1 MISNLTSSQPLTSP
15 TTQVEQH
22 KTLFEQVIEE
32 VFNQHNLDAAD
43 RYYPSNYIQHNP
55 EVPPGREGFKQFF
68 GMIFEAFPDWTAT
81 IEHLVV
87 EGDMLMTFISWT
99 GTHQGQFMGTPATG
113 QRVTIRTAD
122 LFRIEN
128 QLLVEHWDVV
138 ENMSMM
144 AQIGAIRF
152 VNAE

>member
-1 MISNLTSSQPLTSP
+1 MTNKQSLIVDIAKGDSLVKINPNLQHVSSAKASWQGI
-15 TTQVEQH
+15 QVGHYRQLA
-22 KTLFEQVIEE
+22 T
-32 VFNQHNLDAAD
+32 
-43 RYYPSNYIQHNP
+43 
-55 EVPPGREGFKQFF
+55 F
-68 GMIFEAFPDWTAT
+68 GTP
-81 IEHLVV
+81 
-87 EGDMLMTFISWT
+87 GDMLMTFISWT
-99 GTHQGQFMGTPATG
+99 GTHQGQFMATPATG

-128 QLLVEHWDVV
+128 QQLVEHWDVV